1 MKTVEILQ
9 PVDVYHPGDITG
21 MEDEAADKL
30 VAEGVVKLHKPA
42 KKTKS
47 KE

>member
-1 MKTVEILQ
+1 MKTVEIIK
-9 PVDVYHPGDITG
+9 PVGNYHPGDITG

-30 VAEGVVKLHKPA
+30 VAEGVVKLHKPV